1 MQIQNNIKQK
11 LSHTDSIQVIHKMI
25 HDHPGSSRTE
35 ISRLVCEHFGFY
47 NTKNKVQQSGCL
59 KALRELEKPEHF
71 SLPKPRSISRNKVAI
86 KRLEQAV
93 PLPVNVPSKAGK
105 TLGLQ
110 LIQVGSPEQM
120 AIWNELMIREHPRK
134 TTTMAGAQLRYLI
147 DSEHGWL
154 GGFGFSASALRLRNR
169 EAWIGWDDDAR
180 KNQLHR
186 IINLSRFLIRP
197 SVQCRNLASHC
208 MGLVL
213 RRIADDFEAVYH
225 YRPWLVESFVDLEQH
240 TGVVYEASNWLKIGQ
255 TQGRGRNG
263 GSSKN
268 SPESIKGIYMYPLI
282 PDFRHQLGG
291 AEPPPPPSLEIG
303 EGMENNLWAENE
315 FGGANLGDLRLSNR
329 LVKSAKIQA
338 KKPGCSFSGAA
349 KGQSKNVDGYYR
361 MIEQPATSAVTLDAI
376 LAPHREQTIKRM
388 RGQKTVLCIQDG
400 TNLNYSSLAQCS
412 GLGLIG
418 SNQTKATSKGF
429 HLHSTFVVSTDGIP
443 LGLLRADCEPPKKKN
458 KADKKTVVPIE
469 EKKTFNWIEGLRD
482 ANTLAKVLPDTCQIG
497 VLDREGDFYELF
509 EEPRKKNVELLVRA
523 SYNRNMGKGEEKLFD
538 QVRLGKERGQLSIC
552 VPRQSSRPKLSKQ
565 KAREK
570 REERRAE
577 VAVRYQA
584 IQVHP
589 PTTPEHKDKSPISL
603 NIVHIREESPPEGQ
617 KAVEWFL
624 LTTLSINSLED
635 AIECVRWYRLRWRI
649 EDWHRTL
656 KSGCNVEKIAHRTV
670 DRLKRGIAIKM
681 VIAWRIMLMTLL
693 SRECPELPAEVLFS
707 DVEIE
712 VLNGYAKKKVT
723 TSTLSH

>member
-1 MQIQNNIKQK
+1 MHLQNNIKQK
-11 LSHTDSIQVIHKMI
+11 LSETDSIQIVRNMI
-25 HDHPGSSRTE
+25 RDHPSSSRTE
-35 ISRLVCEHFGFY
+35 ISRLVCEHFSFH
-47 NTKNKVQQSGCL
+47 NAKNKPQQSGCL

-71 SLPKPRSISRNKVAI
+71 KLPKSRSVSHNMLLP

-93 PLPVNVPSKAGK
+93 PLPVDVPSKAGDII
-105 TLGLQ
+105 GLQ
-110 LIQVGSPEQM
+110 LVQVSNPEQV

-134 TTTMAGAQLRYLI
+134 TTKMAGAQLRYLI
-147 DSEHGWL
+147 HSEHGML
-154 GGFGFSASALRLRNR
+154 GGFGFSASALRLRDR
-169 EAWIGWDDDAR
+169 EAWIGWSDDAR
-180 KNQLHR
+180 KKQLHR

-225 YRPWLVESFVDLEQH
+225 YKPWLVESFVDLEQH

-282 PDFRHQLGG
+282 PDFRYPLGG
-291 AEPPPPPSLEIG
+291 VEPPPPPSLEIS
-303 EGMENNLWAENE
+303 EGMGNDRWAENE
-315 FGGANLGDLRLSNR
+315 FGGASLGDLRLSNR
-329 LVKSAKIQA
+329 LVKSVNIQA
-338 KKPGCSFSGAA
+338 EKPGFSFSGAG
-349 KGQSKNVDGYYR
+349 KGQPKDVDGYYR
-361 MIEQPATSAVTLDAI
+361 MIEQPATSAITFDAI

-388 RGQKTVLCIQDG
+388 RGQKTVLNIQDG
-400 TNLNYSSLAQCS
+400 TDLNYTSLAQCS

-418 SNQTKATSKGF
+418 SNQTKAKSRGF

-443 LGLLRADCEPPKKKN
+443 LGLLRADCEPPKEKKN
-458 KADKKTVVPIE
+458 TTDKKSVVPIE
-469 EKKTFNWIEGLRD
+469 EKKTFNWIQGLRD
-482 ANTLAKVLPDTCQIG
+482 ANALAKVLPDTRQIN
-497 VLDREGDFYELF
+497 LMDREGDFYELF
-509 EEPRKKNVELLVRA
+509 EEPRRKNVELLVRA
-523 SYNRNMGKGEEKLFD
+523 SYNRNMGNGEKKLFD
-538 QVRLGKERGQLSIC
+538 QVRSGKERGLLNIC

-565 KAREK
+565 KVREK
-570 REERRAE
+570 RKERHAE
-577 VAVRYQA
+577 VAVRYRT
-584 IQVHP
+584 IQMHAP
-589 PTTPEHKDKSPISL
+589 ITPEHKGKQPIPLS
-603 NIVHIREESPPEGQ
+603 IVHIREESPPEGQ
-617 KAVEWFL
+617 NPVEWFL

-656 KSGCNVEKIAHRTV
+656 KSGCNVEEIAHRTIE
-670 DRLKRGIAIKM
+670 RLKRGIAIKM

-693 SRECPELPAEVLFS
+693 SRECPELPSEILFS

-712 VLNGYAKKKVT
+712 VLERYAKKKE
-723 TSTLSH
+723 

>member
-1 MQIQNNIKQK
+1 MTRGIIR
-11 LSHTDSIQVIHKMI
+11 
-25 HDHPGSSRTE
+25 DHPDASRVQ
-35 ISRLVCEHFGFY
+35 ISQLVCEHFGFY
-47 NTKNKVQQSGCL
+47 NAKSEPQQSGCL
-59 KALRELEKPEHF
+59 KALRELEKPENF
-71 SLPKPRSISRNKVAI
+71 TLPKPRSSTKRKVSP

-93 PLPVNVPSKAGK
+93 PLPVNVPSKAGGI
-105 TLGLQ
+105 LGLQ
-110 LIQVGSPEQM
+110 LIQVINPEHM
-120 AIWNELMIREHPRK
+120 ALWNELMIREHPRK
-134 TTTMAGAQLRYLI
+134 TNQMAGAQLRYLI
-147 DSEHGWL
+147 DSDHGWL
-154 GGFGFSASALRLRNR
+154 GGFGFSASALRLRDR
-169 EAWIGWDDDAR
+169 EAWIGWDDEAR
-180 KNQLHR
+180 KNQLYR

-213 RRIADDFEAVYH
+213 RRIADDFEVAYH
-225 YRPWLVESFVDLEQH
+225 YKPWLVESFVDLAQH
-240 TGVVYEASNWLKIGQ
+240 TGVVYEASNWIKIGQ

-291 AEPPPPPSLEIG
+291 VEPPPPPTLEIG
-303 EGMENNLWAENE
+303 EGMGNDCWAENE
-315 FGGANLGDLRLSNR
+315 FGGASLGDLRLSNR
-329 LVKSAKIQA
+329 LVKSARIQA
-338 KKPGCSFSGAA
+338 EKPGCSFSGAG
-349 KGQSKNVDGYYR
+349 KGFPRDVDGYYR
-361 MIEQPATSAVTLDAI
+361 MIEQPATSAVTFDAI

-388 RGQKTVLCIQDG
+388 RGQKTVLNIQDG
-400 TNLNYSSLAQCS
+400 TDLNYNSLSKCA

-418 SNQTKATSKGF
+418 GNQTTAKSKGF

-443 LGLLRADCEPPKKKN
+443 IGLLRADCEPPKE
-458 KADKKTVVPIE
+458 KAKTDKKTVVPIE
-469 EKKTFNWIEGLRD
+469 EKKTFNWIQALRD
-482 ANTLAKVLPDTCQIG
+482 VNALAKVLPDTRQIN
-497 VLDREGDFYELF
+497 VMDREADFYELF
-509 EEPRKKNVELLVRA
+509 EEPRHKNVELLIRA

-538 QVRLGKERGQLSIC
+538 QVRSGEACGQLSIR

-570 REERRAE
+570 RKERNTE
-577 VAVRYQA
+577 VAVRYQT
-584 IQVHP
+584 IQMHA
-589 PTTPEHKDKSPISL
+589 PTTPEHKDKPPISL
-603 NIVHIREESPPEGQ
+603 SIVHIREESPPEGQ
-617 KAVEWFL
+617 NPVEWFL
-624 LTTLSINSLED
+624 LTTLPVNSLED

-656 KSGCNVEKIAHRTV
+656 KSGCNVEEIAHRTI

-712 VLNGYAKKKVT
+712 VLKTYAKKKE
-723 TSTLSH
+723 